1 MEQQD
6 FKIIFIKDSKSNT
19 YTAWIPALSGIF
31 VQVDKMEDAPSSLA
45 KSFECLLKYGLKI
58 GNFEVVDLTL

>member
-1 MEQQD
+1 M
-6 FKIIFIKDSKSNT
+6 
-19 YTAWIPALSGIF
+19 
-31 VQVDKMEDAPSSLA
+31 DAPYALA